1 LPQPVS
7 KILTNGLEVI
17 SVQDSSNAVLCLQL
31 YIRTGSVQ
39 ENKNQRGYSHF
50 IEHLSFKSTLDF
62 PSNGISSYAS
72 GLGGMLNA
80 FTDFDCT
87 CYYLMLPSEK
97 LKEGLHILAE
107 LAFKSTFSKEDVET
121 EKDIILEEI
130 KQYQND
136 PETDFLDYIQSTYY
150 QKSPLKYPILGN
162 PDSVSQADFAALSR
176 FYRQRYLPENSFLV
190 ICGDF
195 CDEELNGYLDKYFAP
210 WKQGNKP
217 IPQPTEIEPEING
230 LRYFWK
236 QKEINEK
243 TLAIA
248 LPELCDKHPFANAL
262 LIAIRYLAIGK
273 SSRLY
278 KRLVEEEKICSSVKV
293 SSLCGLL
300 SGASVISF
308 TPLSDKYLPDIVH
321 IFKEELTSLLKNGI
335 PANEMELIK
344 KDIIHSW
351 LFSFEGMEDLAGL
364 VATEKMAGDLTR
376 LQSYGEEIDSTTLSA
391 VMDAIHKYWLP
402 AGLAVY
408 YQSPVQNLELMQVAN
423 SLITIPQ
430 QINNS
435 SSIASLADEPSL
447 KLDFTP

>member
-1 LPQPVS
+1 MPQPVS

-62 PSNGISSYAS
+62 PSNGISRYAS

-195 CDEELNGYLDKYFAP
+195 CDEELSCYLDKYLHP
-210 WKQGNKP
+210 GNK
-217 IPQPTEIEPEING
+217 
-230 LRYFWK
+230 
-236 QKEINEK
+236 
-243 TLAIA
+243 
-248 LPELCDKHPFANAL
+248 
-262 LIAIRYLAIGK
+262 
-273 SSRLY
+273 
-278 KRLVEEEKICSSVKV
+278 
-293 SSLCGLL
+293 
-300 SGASVISF
+300 VISQF
-308 TPLSDKYLPDIVH
+308 
-321 IFKEELTSLLKNGI
+321 
-335 PANEMELIK
+335 
-344 KDIIHSW
+344 HS
-351 LFSFEGMEDLAGL
+351 
-364 VATEKMAGDLTR
+364 
-376 LQSYGEEIDSTTLSA
+376 
-391 VMDAIHKYWLP
+391 
-402 AGLAVY
+402 
-408 YQSPVQNLELMQVAN
+408 
-423 SLITIPQ
+423 PQ
-430 QINNS
+430 
-435 SSIASLADEPSL
+435 
-447 KLDFTP
+447 KLNPK